1 MLWRALLMSGHP
13 VVVESQARSSPS
25 AEAVWDR
32 VWRYR
37 PSDERDDALLERE
50 EASPRWQLVVDRL
63 ERTFGSIDG
72 LQTIELGSGR
82 GDLSV
87 LLARRGAR
95 VTLLDRS
102 ERALEEASK
111 RFDRLGL
118 PAQFEQSDL
127 LTRSDSRAGR
137 FDVSLSIGVIEHF
150 AGAQRS
156 SVLEAH
162 YDVLKSSGMTI
173 VSVPHAW
180 CPPYRLWKSYLE
192 LRRWWPYGMEIPYA
206 RHELSQ
212 RARKAGFQGVETH
225 GLGFW
230 QSVGNLWCKPLVGRW
245 PDWSGARSRLDNVMG
260 LMLVMFGQRDEHA
273 RDGIEVR

>member
-1 MLWRALLMSGHP
+1 MSN
-13 VVVESQARSSPS
+13 SKSSGPP
-25 AEAVWDR
+25 AGLCDT
-32 VWRYR
+32 
-37 PSDERDDALLERE
+37 
-50 EASPRWQLVVDRL
+50 QL

-87 LLARRGAR
+87 LLARCGAR

-102 ERALEEASK
+102 ERALEEARK
-111 RFDRLGL
+111 RFVRLGL
-118 PAQFEQSDL
+118 PARFEQGDL
-127 LTRSDSRAGR
+127 LTRSDSKERC
-137 FDVSLSIGVIEHF
+137 FEVSLSIGVIEHF
-150 AGAQRS
+150 AGAQRT

-180 CPPYRLWKSYLE
+180 CPPYRIWKSYLE

-212 RARKAGFQGVETH
+212 RARTAGFKHVETH

-230 QSVGNLWCKPLVGRW
+230 QSVGNFWCKPLVSRW
-245 PDWSGARSRLDNVMG
+245 PDWSGARSRLDNLMG
-260 LMLVMFGQRDEHA
+260 LMLVMFGRRDEHA
-273 RDGIEVR
+273 KDGIGVG

>member
-1 MLWRALLMSGHP
+1 MSGQC
-13 VVVESQARSSPS
+13 VLVESPVLQSSS
-25 AEAVWDR
+25 VDRVWDR
-32 VWRYR
+32 IWRYQ
-37 PSDERDDALLERE
+37 PSDTRDDALLKRE
-50 EASPRWQLVVDRL
+50 EASPGWQLVVDRL
-63 ERTFGSIDG
+63 ERAFGSLDG

-118 PAQFEQSDL
+118 PARFEQADL
-127 LTRSDSRAGR
+127 LTRSDSTEGR

-150 AGAQRS
+150 AGAQRT
-156 SVLEAH
+156 SVLETH
-162 YDVLKSSGMTI
+162 YDVLKPSGITV

-180 CPPYRLWKSYLE
+180 CLPYRVWKSYLE

-212 RARKAGFQGVETH
+212 RAMKAGFERVETH

-230 QSVGNLWCKPLVGRW
+230 QSVGNLWCKPVVGRW
-245 PDWSGARSRLDNVMG
+245 PDWSATRSRMDNLMG
-260 LMLVMFGQRDEHA
+260 LMLLMFGRRDVHA
-273 RDGIEVR
+273 WDGSELS